1 MFSEGVKFVHN
12 INELIYIFPEEKYV
26 EVLRSA
32 ESRPKRYN
40 AGAGTDRLVMYF
52 DRKTYNSG
60 GKHL

>member
-32 ESRPKRYN
+32 ESRPKRDN
-40 AGAGTDRLVMYF
+40 NGAVIERLVMSF
-52 DRKTYNSG
+52 DGNTYKSG
-60 GKHL
+60 